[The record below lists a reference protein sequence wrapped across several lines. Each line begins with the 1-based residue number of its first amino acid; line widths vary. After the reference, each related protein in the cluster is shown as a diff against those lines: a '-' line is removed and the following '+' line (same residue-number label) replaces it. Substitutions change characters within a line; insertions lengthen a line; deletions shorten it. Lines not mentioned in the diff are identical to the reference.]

1 MLIIQARKSIW
12 WMPWHKEA
20 KKDVIDCDK
29 LGLAVNKLNP
39 RFPNGE
45 TQSFRLLIS
54 EYIAYKG
61 EPRELKHL
69 ST

>member
-20 KKDVIDCDK
+20 MKDVIDCDK

-45 TQSFRLLIS
+45 TRLLIS

>member
-1 MLIIQARKSIW
+1 
-12 WMPWHKEA
+12 MPWHKEA
-20 KKDVIDCDK
+20 TKDVIDCDK

-39 RFPNGE
+39 RSPNGE
-45 TQSFRLLIS
+45 TRLLIS
-54 EYIAYKG
+54 EFIAYKG

>member
-1 MLIIQARKSIW
+1 
-12 WMPWHKEA
+12 MPWHKEA
-20 KKDVIDCDK
+20 MKDVTDCDK

-39 RFPNGE
+39 RSPNGE
-45 TQSFRLLIS
+45 TQQLIS
-54 EYIAYKG
+54 EFIAYKG